1 MTADQRGVTLA
12 ETMVAVGVIGLGL
25 AGFASMAPVASHA
38 LQAGQHVST
47 ATFLAEQRL
56 EQARGVLWS
65 SVPARDC
72 LGLSSDALG
81 APTSLTCSRPA
92 VGDGIACAP
101 ASVCPTFADETSPGG
116 FSGYLR
122 TTRVLDCHTLS
133 VCGDAPS
140 PGLDP
145 ALRLITVTVTY
156 IPLAGHATGATLSS
170 IQLSGL
176 VARK

>member
-25 AGFASMAPVASHA
+25 AGFASMAPIASHA
-38 LQAGQHVST
+38 LQAGQHLST

-56 EQARGVLWS
+56 EQARRGLWS
-65 SVPARDC
+65 SVPPRDC

-81 APTSLTCSRPA
+81 APTSLTCTRPA
-92 VGDGIACAP
+92 GGGGIACAP
-101 ASVCPTFADETSPGG
+101 ASVCPTFPDETNTAG
-116 FSGYLR
+116 FSGYVR
-122 TTRVLDCHTLS
+122 TTRVQDCHTPS
-133 VCGDAPS
+133 VCGDSTS

-145 ALRLITVTVTY
+145 SLRLVTVTVTY
-156 IPLAGHATGATLSS
+156 IPPAGHATNATLSS
-170 IQLSGL
+170 TQLSGL